1 MAPNTL
7 RIPCISAF
15 IVTFLV
21 FVGPVLAGHGGEG
34 WLSWVSSMLGRGV
47 TLDTDEN
54 GLAIRGYDSVAY
66 FTEGKA
72 TRGIDE
78 HQNTWLDATW
88 YFSSAR
94 NRALFVAN
102 PEKYAPQYGAF
113 CALGVSVHQAVSV
126 DPEAWTI
133 VNGKLYLNYTLEYRD
148 KWQQNKLQNIAKADA
163 VWSEHKIPE

>member
-1 MAPNTL
+1 MAANTL

-21 FVGPVLAGHGGEG
+21 FVGPVLAGHGGE
-34 WLSWVSSMLGRGV
+34 GV

-78 HQNTWLDATW
+78 HQYTWLDATW

-102 PEKYAPQYGAF
+102 PEKYAPLYGAF

-133 VNGKLYLNYTLEYRD
+133 VNGKLYLNYNLEYRD

>member
-1 MAPNTL
+1 MALNTL

-34 WLSWVSSMLGRGV
+34 V

-54 GLAIRGYDSVAY
+54 SLAIRGYDSVAY
-66 FTEGKA
+66 FTEDKA

-78 HQNTWLDATW
+78 HQYTWLDATW

-133 VNGKLYLNYTLEYRD
+133 VNG
-148 KWQQNKLQNIAKADA
+148 
-163 VWSEHKIPE
+163 